1 MKIDEDKL
9 CSMVKKKSQLYK
21 TIFPKHIDDPLTN
34 FSKIIDKIFI
44 GNQDAAKDSKFF
56 KKLKRKRGK
65 RERKQQQRKKK
76 S

>member
-9 CSMVKKKSQLYK
+9 CSMVKKKSELYK

-44 GNQDAAKDSKFF
+44 GNQDAEIGRAHV
-56 KKLKRKRGK
+56 
-65 RERKQQQRKKK
+65 
-76 S
+76 